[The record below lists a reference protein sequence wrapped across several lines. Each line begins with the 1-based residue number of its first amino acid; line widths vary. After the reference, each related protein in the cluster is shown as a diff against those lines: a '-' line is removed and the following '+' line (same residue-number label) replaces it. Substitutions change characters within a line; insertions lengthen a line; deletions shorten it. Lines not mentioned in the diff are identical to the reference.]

1 MYKDKDKEK
10 FLELLSKNA
19 GNVSRAC
26 TAMSCSRRA
35 YYDWYENDKAFKFV
49 VDEIQESL
57 IDNAE
62 SQLQTLIGD
71 GNTAAILFF
80 LKTKAKARGY
90 IERQEQDITSKGEK
104 ISININLD
112 E

>member
-1 MYKDKDKEK
+1 MYSY
-10 FLELLSKNA
+10 ELQ
-19 GNVSRAC
+19 
-26 TAMSCSRRA
+26 
-35 YYDWYENDKAFKFV
+35 YENDKAFKFV

-112 E
+112 EQSIRYLIFYTLLNNQ